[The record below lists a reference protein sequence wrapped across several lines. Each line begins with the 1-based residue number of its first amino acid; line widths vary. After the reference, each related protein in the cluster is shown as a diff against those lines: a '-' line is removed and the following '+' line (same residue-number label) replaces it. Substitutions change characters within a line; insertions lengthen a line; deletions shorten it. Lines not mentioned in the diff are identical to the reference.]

1 MRTSQ
6 RFKFPKTVMFAITM
20 LYVILILATY
30 FLYFQAPVIDCA
42 KRLLLAQFIALGFQI
57 VLNYFNY
64 YSKEKI
70 VILATLFVSAMI
82 VSGVISSFFNFGLMC
97 QYFGF

>member
-6 RFKFPKTVMFAITM
+6 RFKFPKTVVFGITV
-20 LYVILILATY
+20 LYVILMLATY
-30 FLYFQAPVIDCA
+30 FLYFKEPFFDCA
-42 KRLLLAQFIALGFQI
+42 KRLLLAQSIALGFQV
-57 VLNYFNY
+57 VLNYFN
-64 YSKEKI
+64 SKEKI
-70 VILATLFVSAMI
+70 VILATLFVSAMM